1 MKTLYLTRHAKSSW
15 KELDLDDFDR
25 PLNKR
30 GKRDAPFMGQLLKK
44 KNILPDVLISSPAVR
59 AYTTARTIAT
69 EIGYPAENI
78 MTDENIYEASSSEL
92 LDIINSI
99 EDENRSAMLFGHNPG
114 FTMLSNYLSGKDIL
128 NIPTCG
134 IVKIEFEK
142 EKWSDIEIDTGKLI
156 WFEYPKKYFEN
167 E

>member
-15 KELDLDDFDR
+15 KDQSLDDFDR

-59 AYTTARTIAT
+59 AYTTARTIAS
-69 EIGYPAENI
+69 EIGYPPENI
-78 MTDENIYEASSSEL
+78 LADKNIYEASSSEL

-99 EDENRSAMLFGHNPG
+99 EDENQSAMMFGHNPG
-114 FTMLSNYLSGKDIL
+114 FTTLCHYLTGKDIL

-142 EKWSDIEIDTGKLI
+142 NKWSEIEIGTGNLI
-156 WFEYPKKYFEN
+156 WFEYPKKYF
-167 E
+167 